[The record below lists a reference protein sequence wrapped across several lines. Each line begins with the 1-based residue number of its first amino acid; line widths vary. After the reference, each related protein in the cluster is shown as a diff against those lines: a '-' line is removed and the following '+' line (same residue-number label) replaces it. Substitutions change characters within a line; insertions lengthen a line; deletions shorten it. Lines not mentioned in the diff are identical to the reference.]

1 MGKVNWK
8 FDDKAFKKVLL
19 DCIQDVGNFLNQFD
33 EKVAMDKKKL
43 FINDLISVA
52 NSDGKIL
59 DKEIAF
65 IEMLCK
71 VIEIEIPNILD
82 ADPER
87 RWNVE
92 EEDDNKGYPG
102 IRVRNF
108 KDKEGNKDAKKQKL
122 VSKYMMNW
130 HEPTEEYNGRLGI
143 TARIPDFFESINKN
157 CPKWTSDE
165 ITNIKNYI
173 TKYKVIPTLR
183 YAPEEFTNW
192 TKQVWWLAPFVFV
205 EGPEGEIASWLFID
219 KNGFYVAHPSDNDG
233 TLIFTWDN
241 ITDMDT
247 EWLED
252 NLVMLTLY
260 SEQNDK
266 DIELRICEFVSEGNG
281 SYLEV
286 IESIHSIYEK
296 TIEESRGGG
305 TWSHGAGGEGYEGFD
320 SPKEL
325 LDEKKWKA
333 VEPTNPS
340 LYGSSF
346 EEIKTVD
353 QKENG
358 SNTKEITTQENSKKT
373 TEDTPIWEI
382 IQHEFIN
389 LGKESIVKKEFSS
402 IILSKYPHIKK
413 GTLSAQI
420 SIQIINKRARTGYFQ
435 CGKERVCGDNKFD
448 FLFEQEDKTLCK
460 YDKSKHGTWEIY
472 KRDDGK
478 LDVRIVS
485 K

>member
-1 MGKVNWK
+1 M
-8 FDDKAFKKVLL
+8 
-19 DCIQDVGNFLNQFD
+19 
-33 EKVAMDKKKL
+33 
-43 FINDLISVA
+43 
-52 NSDGKIL
+52 
-59 DKEIAF
+59 IAF
-65 IEMLCK
+65 
-71 VIEIEIPNILD
+71 
-82 ADPER
+82 
-87 RWNVE
+87 
-92 EEDDNKGYPG
+92 
-102 IRVRNF
+102 RNF
-108 KDKEGNKDAKKQKL
+108 KDKDGNNDTETQKL
-122 VSKYMMNW
+122 VTAYMMNW
-130 HEPTEEYNGRLGI
+130 QEPTEEYNFRMGI
-143 TARIPDFFESINKN
+143 KARIPDFFQAINKN

-173 TKYKVIPTLR
+173 TKYKVIPTLN
-183 YAPEEFTNW
+183 YVMDYFDLF
-192 TKQVWWLAPFVFV
+192 TKQVWWLVPFVFWN
-205 EGPEGEIASWLFID
+205 GNDGEIASWLFID
-219 KNGFYVAHPSDNDG
+219 KNGFHAAHPSDNEG
-233 TLIFTWDN
+233 GLIFTWDI

-260 SEQNDK
+260 GEHNDQ

-286 IESIHSIYEK
+286 IESIHSVYEK
-296 TIEESRGGG
+296 TIEESREGS
-305 TWSHGAGGEGYEGFD
+305 TWAHGAGGEGYEGFD

-373 TEDTPIWEI
+373 TEDTPIWDI

-420 SIQIINKRARTGYFQ
+420 SIQIINERSRTNYAQ
-435 CGKERVCGDNKFD
+435 CSKERVCGDDKFD
-448 FLFEQEDKTLCK
+448 FLFQNEDKSLSM
-460 YDKSKHGTWEIY
+460 YDKSKHGIWEIY
-472 KRDDGK
+472 KREDGK
-478 LDVRIVS
+478 LDVRILS